1 MGQLTNTFETYD
13 VTGNR
18 EDLANIIYNI
28 TPTDTPFMSAIGTGT
43 ATFTKH
49 EWQTDSLAAAAANA
63 QGEGEDSPS
72 AAMSATSR
80 VLNYTQISYKPVM
93 VSGTQEAVVHAGVNS
108 ELAYQVAKAGKELKR
123 DMELAMT
130 GKVAAGAGSG
140 NAASARTSRGFESW
154 TETNNAYGSGG
165 SNSSGSVT
173 DGTQRVLTESLL
185 KGELKACY
193 DAGGNPD
200 MLIVGS
206 FNKQKVS
213 GFTGNSTRMD
223 MAEDRSLVAT
233 IDVYVSD
240 FGEVRVVSD
249 RILRS
254 SGRTA
259 LVCDTEM
266 WATAFL
272 RPFQVQDLAKTG
284 DAEKKQ
290 LLVEYT
296 LVSKNEAASGKIADL
311 TTS

>member
-1 MGQLTNTFETYD
+1 MAQLTNTFETYD
-13 VTGNR
+13 AVGNR
-18 EDLANIIYNI
+18 EDLQNIIYNI
-28 TPTDTPFMSAIGTGT
+28 SPTETPFMSSIGTGT
-43 ATFTKH
+43 ASFTKH
-49 EWQTDSLAAAAANA
+49 EWQTDSLAAATTNA
-63 QGEGEDSPS
+63 VGEGDDSPS
-72 AAMSATSR
+72 AALSATTR
-80 VLNYTQISYKPVM
+80 VLNYTQISQKPVM
-93 VSGTQEAVVHAGVNS
+93 VSGTQLAVDHAGVSN

-154 TETNNAYGSGG
+154 TVTNNAYGSGG
-165 SNSSGSVT
+165 GNSSGTVT

-185 KGELKACY
+185 KGEMKSCY
-193 DAGGNPD
+193 DNGGEPN
-200 MLIVGS
+200 LLLVGS

-240 FGEVRVVSD
+240 FGEVRVMAD

-254 SGRTA
+254 SGRSA
-259 LVCDTEM
+259 LLVETDM
-266 WATAFL
+266 FATHFL
-272 RPFQVQDLAKTG
+272 RPFETQELAKTG
-284 DAEKKQ
+284 DADKRN
-290 LLVEYT
+290 LIVEWT
-296 LVSKNEAASGKIADL
+296 LVAKNEASSSTIADL